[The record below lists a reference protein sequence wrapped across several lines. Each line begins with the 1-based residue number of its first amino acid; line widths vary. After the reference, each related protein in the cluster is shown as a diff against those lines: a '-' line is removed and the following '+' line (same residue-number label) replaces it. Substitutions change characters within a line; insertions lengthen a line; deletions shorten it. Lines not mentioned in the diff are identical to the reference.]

1 MPPVVRNRRSPWELS
16 EDDVNAALARLRER
30 DEDLGREAEDVYGTL
45 TWGEGPGQ
53 IRQAGV
59 QNWLWYQVPT
69 KYITDE
75 EGYMGALAAAAAAL
89 FDELG
94 LDAYAALC
102 RSEVT
107 AGVHAAFDRSD
118 ADGFKAM
125 RKAMDG
131 SGIGPPDLDDFA
143 WGEVMGMDEALAR
156 TAVEDT
162 LEAAIAEGD
171 LVVGGRGWRAR
182 QQEITAARLDR
193 DHSDRP
199 GQSWRTII
207 VTERIG
213 EWVRSAETRS
223 EQVGRRRAG
232 IANQLL
238 HPLSPPDNIEKH
250 LAPVMWLLDLFGDEQ
265 PLTQAG
271 YLNRPFVV
279 RVHEQHP
286 WEDEYS
292 TDRPPRTET
301 DVMVLHRLRAW
312 LEGVGALRKRGK
324 VLRRTARGA
333 SMATDASTA
342 WEVLIGHITADAWDR
357 FVIETAAIVL
367 LQQDRPMPPRDLY
380 EQLASDAAELGWRT
394 TDSHGLRR
402 EPSASDVT
410 HAFYASWPLLE
421 LFGFVTEH
429 GDWRNRTVSI
439 PPEGRSTMLAI
450 VRAGAAGP
458 RSRSW

>member
-1 MPPVVRNRRSPWELS
+1 MPPLVRNRRSPWDLS
-16 EDDVNAALARLRER
+16 EDDVTAALARLRER
-30 DEDLGREAEDVYGTL
+30 DEELGREAEDVYGTL

-59 QNWLWYQVPT
+59 QDWLWYRVPT
-69 KYITDE
+69 KYLTDE
-75 EGYMGALAAAAAAL
+75 EGYMGKLAEAAAAL

-94 LDAYAALC
+94 LDAYSAVC

-118 ADGFKAM
+118 TEGFKAM
-125 RKAMDG
+125 RKAMEG
-131 SGIGPPDLDDFA
+131 SGIEPPDLDDFA
-143 WGEVMGMDEALAR
+143 WGEIMGMDEALAR

-162 LEAAIAEGD
+162 LEAAIAGGD

-182 QQEITAARLDR
+182 QQEITSARLDR

-213 EWVRSAETRS
+213 EWVRSAESRS

-238 HPLSPPDNIEKH
+238 HPLSPPDDVERH
-250 LAPVMWLLDLFGDEQ
+250 LAALVWLLDIFGDEQ

-279 RVHEQHP
+279 RVHNEHP
-286 WEDEYS
+286 WEDPYP

-301 DVMVLHRLRAW
+301 DVMELHRLRAW
-312 LEGVGALRKRGK
+312 LQSVGALRKRGK
-324 VLRRTARGA
+324 VLRRTPRGTA
-333 SMATDASTA
+333 MTIDATTA
-342 WEVLIGHITADAWDR
+342 WKVLTDQTTKDARDR
-357 FVIETAAIVL
+357 FVIEAAALVL
-367 LQQDRPMPPRDLY
+367 LEHDEPMRPHDLY
-380 EQLASDAAELGWRT
+380 EQLAADAAELGWRT
-394 TDSHGLRR
+394 TDDHGLRR
-402 EPSASDVT
+402 EPSASDAT
-410 HAFYASWPLLE
+410 HAFYTSWPLLE
-421 LFGFVTEH
+421 LSGFVSEH
-429 GDWRNRTVSI
+429 GDWHNRTVSI
-439 PPEGRSTMLAI
+439 RPEGRSTMLAI
-450 VRAGAAGP
+450 IRSGAAGP

>member
-1 MPPVVRNRRSPWELS
+1 M
-16 EDDVNAALARLRER
+16 AAVARLRER
-30 DEDLGREAEDVYGTL
+30 DEDLGCEAEDVYGTL

-53 IRQAGV
+53 IRRAGV
-59 QNWLWYQVPT
+59 QDWLWYRLPT
-69 KYITDE
+69 KYLTDE
-75 EGYMGALAAAAAAL
+75 VGYMGRLAEAAAAL
-89 FDELG
+89 FDGLG
-94 LDAYAALC
+94 LDAYAAVC

-118 ADGFKAM
+118 AAGFKAM
-125 RKAMDG
+125 RKAMEG
-131 SGIGPPDLDDFA
+131 SGIEPPDLDDFA
-143 WGEVMGMDEALAR
+143 WGEMMAMDEALAR

-171 LVVGGRGWRAR
+171 LVVGGRGWRSC
-182 QQEITAARLDR
+182 QQEITAGVLDR
-193 DHSDRP
+193 DHSSRP
-199 GQSWRTII
+199 GQSWRTMI

-213 EWVRSAETRS
+213 EWVRSAEARS

-232 IANQLL
+232 VANQLL
-238 HPLSPPDNIEKH
+238 HPLSPPDHFERH
-250 LAPVMWLLDLFGDEQ
+250 LAPVLWLLDIFGDEQ

-279 RVHEQHP
+279 SVHEQCPWDDPHP
-286 WEDEYS
+286 

-312 LEGVGALRKRGK
+312 LQGVGALRKWGK
-324 VLRRTARGA
+324 VLRRTQRGGA
-333 SMATDASTA
+333 MATDATA
-342 WEVLIGHITADAWDR
+342 AWKVLTGQITTDVWDR

-367 LQQDRPMPPRDLY
+367 LEQDGPMRSLDLY
-380 EQLASDAAELGWRT
+380 EQLAADAAELGWRT
-394 TDSHGLRR
+394 TDDHGLRR
-402 EPSASDVT
+402 EPSTSDVT
-410 HAFYASWPLLE
+410 RAFYPSWALLE
-421 LFGFVTEH
+421 LFGFVAEH
-429 GDWRNRTVSI
+429 GDWRERTVSI